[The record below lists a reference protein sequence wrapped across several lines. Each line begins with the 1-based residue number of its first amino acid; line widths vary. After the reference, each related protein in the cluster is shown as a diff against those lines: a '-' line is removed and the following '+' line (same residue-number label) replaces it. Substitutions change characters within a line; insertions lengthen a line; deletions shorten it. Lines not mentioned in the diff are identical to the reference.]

1 MSLGSNSKN
10 LPARIFLAQVLF
22 ISSSCTLIHEQSS
35 RGSSDFPKHLQF
47 SWLNVSNLETCL
59 EKNECLL
66 RVHFMFDLSIGF
78 ISLKNIIFIQSNPTF
93 FIADDLRYRYD
104 KADYKWNIFN
114 MNTLPFGRLQY
125 VLTVKIGKL
134 KSQSFSAYIFL
145 INSLGLLTT

>member
-1 MSLGSNSKN
+1 MSPGSNSKN

-35 RGSSDFPKHLQF
+35 RGSLDFPKHLQF
-47 SWLNVSNLETCL
+47 SWLNVSNLEIWL

-78 ISLKNIIFIQSNPTF
+78 TSLKIFVFNLIQPNFSHCRWFKISIWRRLTTNE
-93 FIADDLRYRYD
+93 
-104 KADYKWNIFN
+104 IFSIWI
-114 MNTLPFGRLQY
+114 LPFGRLQY

>member
-1 MSLGSNSKN
+1 MSPGSNSKN

-35 RGSSDFPKHLQF
+35 RGSLDFPKHLQF
-47 SWLNVSNLETCL
+47 SWLNVSNLEIWL

-78 ISLKNIIFIQSNPTF
+78 TSLKNFVFNLIQPNFSHCRCFKISIWQGWLQMKYFQYTYSHL
-93 FIADDLRYRYD
+93 DD
-104 KADYKWNIFN
+104 FS
-114 MNTLPFGRLQY
+114 LQY

-134 KSQSFSAYIFL
+134 KSQSFSVYIFL
-145 INSLGLLTT
+145 INSLG